1 MLILLLP
8 TPHLKRILTSALIH
22 FENTEKVEGLSKT
35 EFKRAFIS
43 FYKRIFFLMESST
56 SKSMELPW
64 VHPKVRHWLM
74 L

>member
-8 TPHLKRILTSALIH
+8 TSHLKRILTSALIH
-22 FENTEKVEGLSKT
+22 FENTEKVGLSKT

-56 SKSMELPW
+56 SKSIKLLW
-64 VHPKVRHWLM
+64 AHL
-74 L
+74 

>member
-8 TPHLKRILTSALIH
+8 TSHLKRILTSALIH

-64 VHPKVRHWLM
+64 VHP
-74 L
+74 